1 MFFKFLQKIQFAS
14 SPGSTLKIRSLTYV
28 AAVLSALGILTV
40 ALSIAFFVWWR
51 RVSCALR

>member
-1 MFFKFLQKIQFAS
+1 
-14 SPGSTLKIRSLTYV
+14 LKIRALTYV

-51 RVSCALR
+51 RVSCALRWWLEIGESHPPC